1 MTYGT
6 LPADRYPPLSKL
18 MHWLVALCVLVTIP
32 VAIVMTRAPE
42 GPLQNNLFVL
52 HKALGVL
59 LLILVVLRIV
69 NRFMTGAPAPEPGL
83 ARWQHAAS
91 SAVHGLLY
99 VLLLAMPAIAWLG
112 MSAFG
117 EGAPFFDLFSL
128 PRLPIAKNEAL
139 SEQIFVLHRWL
150 GYLLAVLVAMH
161 VGAALQHYVILKDGV
176 LQRMLPRA
184 LGGR

>member
-6 LPADRYPPLSKL
+6 LPPERYPASSKL
-18 MHWLVALCVLVTIP
+18 LHWLVAICVLVTIP
-32 VAIVMTRAPE
+32 VALWMTRAPE

-52 HKALGVL
+52 HKALGVT
-59 LLILVVLRIV
+59 LLILVVLRVI
-69 NRFMTGAPAPEPGL
+69 NRFVAGAPLPEPGI
-83 ARWQHAAS
+83 ARWQRAAS

-99 VLLLAMPAIAWLG
+99 VLLLAMTFVGWLG

-128 PRLPIAKNEAL
+128 PRLPIGKDEAL
-139 SEQIFVLHRWL
+139 SKQLFALHRWM
-150 GYLLAVLVAMH
+150 GYALAVLAVMH
-161 VGAALQHYVILKDGV
+161 IAAALQHHFIHKDGV